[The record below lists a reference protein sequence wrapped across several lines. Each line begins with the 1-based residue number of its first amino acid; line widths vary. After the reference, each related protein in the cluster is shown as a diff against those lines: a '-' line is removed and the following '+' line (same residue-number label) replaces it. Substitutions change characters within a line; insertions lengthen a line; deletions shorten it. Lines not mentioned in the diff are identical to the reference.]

1 MIRCYE
7 STVFLIYLCRS
18 LLVFLCFLFFFSKQ
32 KTAYEMR
39 ISDWSSDVCSSDL
52 AGGPITEASMAAAA
66 RVAGLDP
73 AAIAKAAQAPGIDD
87 EIRTNLAMAGQ
98 LGVNGT
104 PAWVIGDRVLSGAMT
119 LDQMKDAVADAR
131 KQS

>member
-18 LLVFLCFLFFFSKQ
+18 VLVFSCYLFFFSKQ

-52 AGGPITEASMAAAA
+52 TPGGEKTVEYIKAQFVRIGLQPGNDGSWFQDVPMAETTADESTTLAID
-66 RVAGLDP
+66 VAGKTTELKFGPDMVLNT
-73 AAIAKAAQAPGIDD
+73 
-87 EIRTNLAMAGQ
+87 RTG
-98 LGVNGT
+98 
-104 PAWVIGDRVLSGAMT
+104 
-119 LDQMKDAVADAR
+119 
-131 KQS
+131 

>member
-1 MIRCYE
+1 MFRRPPRSNLTDTLFPY
-7 STVFLIYLCRS
+7 TTLFRS
-18 LLVFLCFLFFFSKQ
+18 LAAAKAGKFNAFHEAL
-32 KTAYEMR
+32 Y
-39 ISDWSSDVCSSDL
+39 

-98 LGVNGT
+98 LGVNST